1 MKRSHFIKDCA
12 MTCVA
17 VMIPGFLLSGCRSLY
32 FQAEV
37 VNNKILVPLSAFEG
51 KGSKPPTTALIAL
64 HDHLPY
70 PVLVVHS
77 DTYRAFEMKCT
88 HQGAE
93 LQFTGSRLSCPA
105 HGSEFG
111 LKGEVLNGPAAASLK
126 EFQVNIDHQH
136 IQIQLS

>member
-1 MKRSHFIKDCA
+1 
-12 MTCVA
+12 MTCLA

-37 VNNKILVPLSAFEG
+37 VNNKILIPLSAFDE
-51 KGSKPPTTALIAL
+51 KGSKQPTPALIAL

-70 PVLVVHS
+70 PVLVVRS
-77 DTYRAFEMKCT
+77 ETYRAFEMKCT

-111 LKGEVLNGPAAASLK
+111 LKGEVLNGPAAHALQ
-126 EFQVNIDHQH
+126 EFQVKIENQY
-136 IQIQLS
+136 IQIQIS